1 MKALSFLFSA
11 SRGRSRRSK
20 NEMPRPERP
29 LLAGNKKDS
38 AFKNCPPLFQTH
50 NRYYMSQSELK
61 ETGQAYCS
69 YLIKETLISKPNYRI
84 SMQEGMH
91 VNVNDLPCTYS
102 TLTN

>member
-1 MKALSFLFSA
+1 MFPA
-11 SRGRSRRSK
+11 SRGLSRRGSSFL
-20 NEMPRPERP
+20 PRRERP

-84 SMQEGMH
+84 YSMQEGM
-91 VNVNDLPCTYS
+91 
-102 TLTN
+102 